1 MSEGKKKKKI
11 NKKLLMK
18 KTGFKIAQE
27 NKGKDT
33 Y

>member
-1 MSEGKKKKKI
+1 MSEGKKKI